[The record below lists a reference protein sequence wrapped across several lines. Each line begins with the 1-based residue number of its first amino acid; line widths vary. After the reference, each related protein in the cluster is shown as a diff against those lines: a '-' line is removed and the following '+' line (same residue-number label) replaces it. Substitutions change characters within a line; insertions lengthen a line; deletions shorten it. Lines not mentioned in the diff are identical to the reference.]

1 MKSFKKWGLAL
12 LATSILVGAASGC
25 SSNEKKTNAD
35 TKQIQDNGSDQSQN
49 GGQSQNNDAD
59 QSQSGD
65 QLQKNSS
72 DQSTDNGQ
80 PQNNGSDQSNDN
92 GTNQDSPKSGN

>member
-1 MKSFKKWGLAL
+1 MKSFKKWGFAL

-35 TKQIQDNGSDQSQN
+35 TNQIQDNGSDQSQ
-49 GGQSQNNDAD
+49 
-59 QSQSGD
+59 SGD
-65 QLQKNSS
+65 QPQKNGS

-92 GTNQDSPKSGN
+92 GTNQDSQKSGN